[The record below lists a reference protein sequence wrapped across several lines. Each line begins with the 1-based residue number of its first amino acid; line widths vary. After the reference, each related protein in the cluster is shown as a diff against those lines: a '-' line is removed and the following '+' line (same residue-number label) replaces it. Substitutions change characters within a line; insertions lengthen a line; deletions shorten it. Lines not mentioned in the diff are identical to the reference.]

1 MNPVCL
7 FRKLQVSIT
16 QQASVFSRAATLCRA
31 TPSIQHPVWASVDKR
46 QYRNMPTHG
55 IGRWKYLL
63 PKEGSKRKKDK
74 LQMKAIMSESDK
86 AYGSLNV
93 RVSGYD
99 MTVVEHYSQYIHNL
113 CSRLGI
119 KVADS
124 YALPTKSTEVVL
136 MQEEGTKMYVDAI
149 LKTHERV
156 VQLSTLTATL
166 CPVLMDVL
174 LKNQPEGVQLSVTKH
189 TEADFHARFK
199 SRPELE
205 GLMAQMK
212 PRR

>member
-1 MNPVCL
+1 MNPVCV

-16 QQASVFSRAATLCRA
+16 QQASVFNQAVTLCRA

-46 QYRNMPTHG
+46 EYKSMPTHG

-63 PKEGSKRKKDK
+63 PKEGPKRKKDK

-113 CSRLGI
+113 CSRLGV
-119 KVADS
+119 KVAES
-124 YALPTKSTEVVL
+124 FALPTKSTEWSCSCKKKRH
-136 MQEEGTKMYVDAI
+136 QD
-149 LKTHERV
+149 
-156 VQLSTLTATL
+156 LSALTATL
-166 CPVLMDVL
+166 CPVFMDVL
-174 LKNQPEGVQLSVTKH
+174 LKNQPEGVQLSVTKGSY
-189 TEADFHARFK
+189 ADLVPYK
-199 SRPELE
+199 KL
-205 GLMAQMK
+205 LK
-212 PRR
+212 D